1 MGGPTRESYKAAAEV
16 RAKRRAALR
25 SRPGV
30 VDLCEWRSA
39 RDALRALD
47 RFVTWSD
54 WVLSTSVVPGADGT
68 LELRVT
74 LLRDSREVRMCL
86 PSAVN
91 EVPVQVVV
99 RNPANP
105 PEVA

>member
-1 MGGPTRESYKAAAEV
+1 MGGPTRESCKAAEKA
-16 RAKRRAALR
+16 RARRRAALR
-25 SRPGV
+25 SSPGL
-30 VDLCEWRSA
+30 VDLREWRAA

-47 RFVTWSD
+47 RFVAWSS
-54 WVLSTSVVPGADGT
+54 WVLSTSVVPGADGK

-74 LLRDSREVRMCL
+74 LLQDSREVRMCL

-91 EVPVQVVV
+91 EIPVQIVV
-99 RNPANP
+99 RNPAHP